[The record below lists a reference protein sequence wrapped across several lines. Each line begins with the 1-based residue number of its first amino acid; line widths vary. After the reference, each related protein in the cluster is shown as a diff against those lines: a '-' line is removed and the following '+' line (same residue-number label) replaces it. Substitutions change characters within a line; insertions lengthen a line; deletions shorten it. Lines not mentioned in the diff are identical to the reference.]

1 MKLDILAFGA
11 HPDDIELGCGGTIL
25 KHINAGHSVGIV
37 DLTRGELGTR
47 GDKNIRAEETKK
59 SNEVLKI
66 SVRENMNLKDGFFE
80 NNEQNKIKAVKFIRK
95 YKPSIVLT
103 NAPSDRHPDHGR
115 ASSLTTD
122 ACFLSGLEKIDT
134 GQEIW
139 RPNSIY
145 HYIQFNNIE
154 PDFVVDITEFFE
166 RKIESI
172 KCYSSQF
179 YDPKSKES
187 ETRISSKDFF
197 ESITYRAKDLGRLT
211 NCEYAEGFIS
221 YQLNSVN
228 LLTDLNKKKS

>member
-11 HPDDIELGCGGTIL
+11 HPDDIEFGCGGTII
-25 KHINAGHSVGIV
+25 KHIDKGHKVGII
-37 DLTRGELGTR
+37 DLTSGDLGTR
-47 GDKNIRAEETKK
+47 GTPEIRLQEAEAA
-59 SNEVLKI
+59 SDLMGL
-66 SVRENMNLKDGFFE
+66 SLRENLNFSDGFFTNDDE
-80 NNEQNKIKAVKFIRK
+80 HKIQLVKVIRK
-95 YKPSIVLT
+95 YQPDIVIA

-115 ASSLTTD
+115 ASQLTID

-154 PDFVVDITEFFE
+154 PDFVVDISEFFE

-197 ESITYRAKDLGRLT
+197 ESITYRAKDMGRLT

>member
-25 KHINAGHSVGIV
+25 KHISAGYSVGIV
-37 DLTRGELGTR
+37 DLTKGELGTR

-80 NNEQNKIKAVKFIRK
+80 NNEQNKIKAVKLIRK

-197 ESITYRAKDLGRLT
+197 ESITYRAKDMGRLT

>member
-25 KHINAGHSVGIV
+25 KHISAGYSVGIV
-37 DLTRGELGTR
+37 DLTKGELGTR
-47 GDKNIRAEETKK
+47 GDKNIIAEETKK

-80 NNEQNKIKAVKFIRK
+80 NNEQNKIKAVKLIRK

-122 ACFLSGLEKIDT
+122 SCFLSGLEKIDT
-134 GQEIW
+134 GQETW

-197 ESITYRAKDLGRLT
+197 ESITYRAKDMGRLT